1 MKIVLYVNS
10 FLPDAI
16 GGREIVVHYLADA
29 MRRMGHKVRVLGP
42 AGWRSRNKSSFS
54 YPVHRWPTLGGRL
67 EFQVNTIRLL
77 MDIMLFGCDIIHA
90 HNTTPTGYVAAKLKK
105 FFRYPLVIT
114 PHGADIHMIPEI
126 NHGLRLDPKKDAQ
139 VRYAVKHA
147 DALTAI
153 SDSVRTSLLEVGA
166 PPERIYSI
174 PNGIDINRFTKSIS
188 MDIYHRLGIE
198 KNARIILNVGNYHPR
213 KGQDILIRSMPE
225 ILRHEPNARLVI
237 VGRGTEIL
245 KPLVTELGIEK
256 QVCLP
261 GLIKYK
267 FSLPNEGSNEDSTD
281 WLAGIYQQASVYVSA
296 GVNQGS
302 EGLSLALLDAM
313 AAGVPLIGTAISGNT
328 DIIKNGVTG
337 RLVPPGDSG
346 SLAKA
351 IPALFN
357 SPELSKEISR
367 NVQNEA
373 QKYSWDAIAQQYC
386 RLYKEIIGVI
396 NSDSVYSN
404 K

>member
-29 MRRMGHKVRVLGP
+29 MKRIGHQVRVLGP
-42 AGWRSRNKSSFS
+42 AGWRSRHKSSFT

-67 EFQVNTIRLL
+67 EFQVNAMRLL
-77 MDIMLFGCDIIHA
+77 LDIKLFGCDIIHA

-105 FFRYPLVIT
+105 FFPYPLVIT

-153 SDSVRTSLLEVGA
+153 SDSVRTSLLEVGT
-166 PPERIYSI
+166 PPERIYNI

-188 MDIYHRLGIE
+188 MDIHHRLGLE

-213 KGQDILIRSMPE
+213 KGQDVLIRSMPE

-245 KPLVTELGIEK
+245 KPLVMELGIEK
-256 QVCLP
+256 EVCLP
-261 GLIKYK
+261 GLIKYQ
-267 FSLPNEGSNEDSTD
+267 FSLPNERSSEDSTD
-281 WLAGIYQQASVYVSA
+281 WLAGIYQHASVYVSA

-313 AAGVPLIGTAISGNT
+313 AAGVPLIGTAISGNMDVIQN
-328 DIIKNGVTG
+328 DINGL
-337 RLVPPGDSG
+337 LVPPGDPE
-346 SLAKA
+346 SLSKA
-351 IPALFN
+351 IPFLLG
-357 SPELSKEISR
+357 SPELLKKFSR
-367 NVQNEA
+367 AVRDDA
-373 QKYSWDAIAQQYC
+373 QEYSWDEIAQQYC
-386 RLYKEIIGVI
+386 TLYKEIK
-396 NSDSVYSN
+396 SLQ
-404 K
+404 